1 MVDKIT
7 TTKIYKKD
15 TEILQYLKDEV
26 YKKYNIRLNTQD
38 LLHIVLGRGKRE
50 LKDVVFKGLQSKLR

>member
-1 MVDKIT
+1 MDKIT

-15 TEILQYLKDEV
+15 TELLKYLKDEV

-38 LLHIVLGRGKRE
+38 ILHILLKRSKKE
-50 LKDVVFKGLQSKLR
+50 LKETIFQGLKERIK

>member
-1 MVDKIT
+1 MDKIT

-15 TEILQYLKDEV
+15 TELLKYLKDEV

-38 LLHIVLGRGKRE
+38 ILHILFKRSKKE
-50 LKDVVFKGLQSKLR
+50 LKETIFQGLKERIK